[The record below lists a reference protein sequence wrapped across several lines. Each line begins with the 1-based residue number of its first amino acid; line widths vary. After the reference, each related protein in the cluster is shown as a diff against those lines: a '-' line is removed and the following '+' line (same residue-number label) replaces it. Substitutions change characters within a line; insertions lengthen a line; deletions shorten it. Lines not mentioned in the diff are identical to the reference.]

1 MTLFLAAL
9 LLLFASA
16 LAALVLGRARAANLA
31 GPLGCAAGCALGLAS
46 AVGALFSATPPAL
59 HLPWNIPFG
68 ALSLAIDPL
77 SALFL
82 LPTFT
87 LGGAA
92 AVYGRG
98 YLSAMAGKR
107 NLGAHWF
114 FFCLMLAGMAL
125 AVCATNAVL
134 FLISWEIM
142 SLSPFFLICLDH
154 DNDAVRAAGR
164 TYLFAA
170 HLGTAF
176 LMAFFLIM
184 GRLAG
189 SLEFAAMARIAP
201 GVLAPLAPALFCL
214 ALAGFGVKAGVFPL
228 HVWLPEAHPAA
239 PSHVSAF
246 MSGALIKAGVYGIL
260 RSLILI
266 GPMTP
271 WMGQALVAL
280 GLITAVP
287 ALLIGIGQG
296 ELKRF
301 LAFSSIENI
310 GIMIL
315 ALGLGILA
323 ASTGHPGAALLAFSG
338 MLLHVVNHALL
349 KGLLFFSAGS
359 VLHAVGHGSMERLGG
374 LAKRMP
380 VTALAFILAGA
391 AISGLPPGNAFF
403 GELLIYVGGGI
414 AALDLP
420 LPSAGYA
427 WACVAGLALIGG
439 LSVIG
444 FTRASGIVFL
454 GEPRTDDAANAH
466 DPDLSM
472 RAAMVFLAACAAG
485 AALAS
490 PALLRMIL
498 PAVRPLLAGQS
509 PDLPA
514 ASSIVVNPEALLQT
528 AVWIAAGATA
538 LALVLVLVRRWLLA
552 GRPVHVGG
560 DRGTW
565 DCGYARPAPR
575 MQYTASSYAEPMT
588 SMFRRLL
595 GETRRVKPPRGLFPA
610 QGTASFASATPDR
623 ARDGLFLPL
632 FTAVGAA
639 CDAVKRF
646 QHGNLNLYI
655 LYVLATLVIL
665 LAFSLEFFA

>member
-1 MTLFLAAL
+1 MTLFLTAL
-9 LLLFASA
+9 SLLFASG
-16 LAALVLGRARAANLA
+16 LAALVLGRSRAANLA
-31 GPLGCAAGCALGLAS
+31 GPLGCAAGCALGLA
-46 AVGALFSATPPAL
+46 AALGALFSAFPPAVR
-59 HLPWNIPFG
+59 LPWNVPFG
-68 ALSLAIDPL
+68 AISITIDPL

-82 LPTFT
+82 LPTFV
-87 LGGAA
+87 LGAAA

-107 NLGAHWF
+107 HLGAHWF
-114 FFCLMLAGMAL
+114 FFCLMVAGMAL

-142 SLSPFFLICLDH
+142 SLCPFFLICLDH
-154 DNDAVRAAGR
+154 DDDAVRGAAR

-176 LMAFFLIM
+176 LMAFFLIL
-184 GRLAG
+184 GNLAG
-189 SLEFAAMARIAP
+189 SMEFSAMARIAP
-201 GVLAPLAPALFCL
+201 GTLAPLVPALFCL

-260 RSLILI
+260 RSLIII

-271 WMGQALVAL
+271 WMGQTLIVL

-315 ALGLGILA
+315 GLGLGVLA

-338 MLLHVVNHALL
+338 MLLHVINHALL

-359 VLHAVGHGSMERLGG
+359 VLHAVGHGLMERLGG

-380 VTALAFILAGA
+380 VTALAFVLAGA
-391 AISGLPPGNAFF
+391 AISGLPPGGAFF
-403 GELLIYVGGGI
+403 GELLVYVAGGI
-414 AALDLP
+414 AAMDLP

-454 GEPRTDDAANAH
+454 GEPRTDDAARAH

-472 RAAMVFLAACAAG
+472 RAAMIFLAACAAI

-490 PALLRMIL
+490 PALFRLLL

-514 ASSIVVNPEALLQT
+514 APSLVVNPEALLQT

-538 LALVLVLVRRWLLA
+538 LALALALVRRRLLA

-560 DRGTW
+560 TRGTW
-565 DCGYARPAPR
+565 DCGYAKPTPR

-588 SMFRRLL
+588 AMFRRLL
-595 GETRRVKPPRGLFPA
+595 GEKRRFRPPQGLFPS
-610 QGTASFASATPDR
+610 GDTAAFASATPDR
-623 ARDGLFLPL
+623 IRDGVFAPL
-632 FTAVGAA
+632 FAAIASA
-639 CDAVKRF
+639 CDAVKGF

-655 LYVLATLVIL
+655 LYILATLTIL